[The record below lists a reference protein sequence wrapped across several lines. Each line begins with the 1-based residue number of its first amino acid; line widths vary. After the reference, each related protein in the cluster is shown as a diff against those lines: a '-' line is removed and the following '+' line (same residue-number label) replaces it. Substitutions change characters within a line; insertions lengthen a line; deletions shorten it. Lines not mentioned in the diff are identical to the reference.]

1 MLSRTTLRP
10 PTARL
15 ALAASLAVL
24 CTLGCAN
31 RGMIAPRAGSV
42 GGAGGGGGVGGGNT
56 DGGPGGSGGHTDG
69 GPGGSGGHTDGGPG
83 GSGGGGG
90 MSGVSGK
97 DASCSLLTDAL
108 IEHSTTSCNATFN
121 FENGNTEAATIAGSG
136 SAFQS
141 VSTSGAQT
149 YCGGG
154 ALAITARFSGTSG
167 PTTKGEVDLPL
178 GTDGGATA
186 NLVGKTVTVHVSAN
200 PACDPDLK
208 FDVILNNQSTAA
220 SVILRIDRVT
230 ANWTTASVKITADA
244 GASSAT
250 ALALEAFSVS
260 GYAGTIYVDEIDIR

>member
-1 MLSRTTLRP
+1 
-10 PTARL
+10 
-15 ALAASLAVL
+15 
-24 CTLGCAN
+24 
-31 RGMIAPRAGSV
+31 MIAPRDGSAGSG
-42 GGAGGGGGVGGGNT
+42 GGAGGGGGVSAAGGVGGGNT
-56 DGGPGGSGGHTDG
+56 DGGLGGGSGGHTDGGPGGVGGGHTDG
-69 GPGGSGGHTDGGPG
+69 GPGGSGGH
-83 GSGGGGG
+83 GGGG
-90 MSGVSGK
+90 MSGASGK

-108 IEHSTTSCNATFN
+108 VEHSTTSCSATFN
-121 FENGNTEAATIAGSG
+121 FEGGNTEAATIAGSG

-208 FDVILNNQSTAA
+208 FDVILDNQSTAA

-260 GYAGTIYVDEIDIR
+260 GYQGTIFVDEIDIR